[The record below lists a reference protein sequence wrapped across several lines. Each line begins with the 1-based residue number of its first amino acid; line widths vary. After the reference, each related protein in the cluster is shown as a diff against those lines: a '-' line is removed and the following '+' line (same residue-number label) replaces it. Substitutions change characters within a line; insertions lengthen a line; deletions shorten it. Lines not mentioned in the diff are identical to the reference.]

1 MHHRCI
7 MHSRDRFSHWS
18 DAFPNVSRFP
28 KEETRATFTELAR
41 YMAELVAAKRAEPG
55 EDLLSMLIVENAAP
69 PHGRTAHRGRTP
81 RHRHGVAA
89 WPTTRPPRT

>member
-1 MHHRCI
+1 MMHHRCI

-28 KEETRATFTELAR
+28 KEETRATFTELAP

-55 EDLLSMLIVENAAP
+55 EDLLSMLIVESAAP
-69 PHGRTAHRGRTP
+69 RRPNGSP
-81 RHRHGVAA
+81 RPNSSPPA
-89 WPTTRPPRT
+89 WGYRRPATRPPRT